1 MLLEHWEH
9 VILVIFLW
17 KKQPDSNHE
26 AYRQTQIERHLQNK
40 WPVLVKSVQIMKVKE
55 KPMQHSKLKI
65 ERQDIQMHAL
75 ELDIFDTKD
84 VIATI
89 GSQFPHL

>member
-1 MLLEHWEH
+1 MKHTDKPKLRGIYKINGLY
-9 VILVIFLW
+9 L
-17 KKQPDSNHE
+17 S
-26 AYRQTQIERHLQNK
+26 
-40 WPVLVKSVQIMKVKE
+40 SVQIMKVKE

-65 ERQDIQMHAL
+65 ERHDIQMHAL

>member
-1 MLLEHWEH
+1 
-9 VILVIFLW
+9 
-17 KKQPDSNHE
+17 
-26 AYRQTQIERHLQNK
+26 
-40 WPVLVKSVQIMKVKE
+40 MKVKE